1 MPLPTPSRLV
11 PLCSAESLKL
21 ARSFTDTPRRWL
33 MSLRLS
39 AASMLDLAKAAKPAA
54 DNPAPMP
61 MVPISPRSLAAP
73 ASSPR
78 MLRAAESNAPLVSSF
93 ARIRICAKSATGQLL
108 FDGAGE
114 RRQAGA
120 NGRFQFQ
127 PLLQGDALHQ
137 HRDRDVGSA
146 GDRFA
151 ALALGFDDAEVARGA
166 LESA

>member
-54 DNPAPMP
+54 ERPAPMP
-61 MVPISPRSLAAP
+61 MVPIRPRNLAAP

-78 MLRAAESNAPLVSSF
+78 MLRAAESNAPLVSSL

-108 FDGAGE
+108 LQDLLAIVMVFGA
-114 RRQAGA
+114 R
-120 NGRFQFQ
+120 
-127 PLLQGDALHQ
+127 LHGL
-137 HRDRDVGSA
+137 HSYKKVLRD
-146 GDRFA
+146 A
-151 ALALGFDDAEVARGA
+151 ALQKDPAG
-166 LESA
+166 SH